1 MVLAPPFGDAFD
13 FRNTHLALTF
23 CSLLTCTLVVDLKS
37 YPDAVFAGCVAVGVF
52 LIRRQRKRI
61 NAERPEFKAWDVVL
75 LFYIAI
81 QIILLVMP
89 VIISPLFK
97 TELPLIQNLTVG
109 SSRRWNQCGK
119 CQLLLCNILP
129 YRYWN
134 VGLLQ
139 LSLLI
144 FY

>member
-23 CSLLTCTLVVDLKS
+23 CSLLTCSPVVDLKS

-61 NAERPEFKAWDVVL
+61 NAEGPEFKTWDVVL

-81 QIILLVMP
+81 QILLLVMP
-89 VIISPLFK
+89 VIE

-119 CQLLLCNILP
+119 CQLLLCNILL
-129 YRYWN
+129 YWYWN

-139 LSLLI
+139 SSLLI

>member
-13 FRNTHLALTF
+13 FRNTHLVLTF
-23 CSLLTCTLVVDLKS
+23 CSLLTCTPVVDLKS

-61 NAERPEFKAWDVVL
+61 NAERPEFKTWDVVL

-97 TELPLIQNLTVG
+97 TELPLTQKLTVG
-109 SSRRWNQCGK
+109 SSRRWNQCWE
-119 CQLLLCNILP
+119 CQLLLCNILL
-129 YRYWN
+129 YWYWN

-139 LSLLI
+139 LSLQK
-144 FY
+144 YY

>member
-13 FRNTHLALTF
+13 FRNTHLTHTF
-23 CSLLTCTLVVDLKS
+23 CSLLTFFPVVDLKS
-37 YPDAVFAGCVAVGVF
+37 YPDAVFTGCVAVGVF
-52 LIRRQRKRI
+52 IIRQQRKRI

-89 VIISPLFK
+89 VIISPLFQ
-97 TELPLIQNLTVG
+97 TELSLIQNLSVG
-109 SSRRWNQCGK
+109 SSRRWNLCWK
-119 CQLLLCNILP
+119 CQLLLCNVLP
-129 YRYWN
+129 YWYWN

-139 LSLLI
+139 LSILI